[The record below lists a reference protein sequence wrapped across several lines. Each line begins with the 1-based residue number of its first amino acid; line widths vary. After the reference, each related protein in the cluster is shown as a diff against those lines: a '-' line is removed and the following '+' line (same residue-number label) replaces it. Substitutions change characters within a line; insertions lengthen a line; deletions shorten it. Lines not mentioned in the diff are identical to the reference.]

1 MGGERDAAGM
11 NPLAFLTAVQTAR
24 DALTGARAT
33 DPVRPDRPRMTRRA
47 PRAV

>member
-1 MGGERDAAGM
+1 MGSERDAGGM
-11 NPLAFLTAVQTAR
+11 NPLAFLSAVQTAR

-33 DPVRPDRPRMTRRA
+33 DPVRPDRPRVTRRA